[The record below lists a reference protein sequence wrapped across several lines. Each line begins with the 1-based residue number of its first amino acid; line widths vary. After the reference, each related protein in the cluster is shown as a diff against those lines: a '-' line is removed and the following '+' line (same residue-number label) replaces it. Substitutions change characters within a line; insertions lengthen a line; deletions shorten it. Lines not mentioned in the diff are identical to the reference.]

1 MDKKEIEKMLMT
13 DIDNSREKA
22 FEIAQFIFDHP
33 EISRQEYESS
43 EYLAHYLETEGFAVE
58 MPYCGIPTA
67 FKATR
72 KNGSGPRIAFMAEY
86 DALPGMGHACG
97 HHWIAS
103 TSLMAGITLAKAL
116 DYLEGEVTVFG
127 TPGEETGEGKPYM
140 VDQGAFDGYQA
151 ALEIHP
157 QGCTSLELD
166 MIAIGG
172 IDITFTGTA
181 SHAGAAPYNG
191 VNALDAVITFFNS
204 VNAMRQ
210 QLRDGTRVHGI
221 ITEGGTAVNIIPE
234 TGKIRIEVRAKEM
247 DYWNEV
253 LERVVKCAEGAAL
266 ATGCELEWHHFE
278 PTCAGLL
285 INKNLEKLFVENM
298 KDFPEFVESGDR
310 FAGGASDVGNVSQ
323 VIPTFH
329 PMMKFVENGASVHTV
344 EFRDASLSDYA
355 KERAIDCIKILTKTG
370 LQLLE
375 DRELAYSL

>member
-1 MDKKEIEKMLMT
+1 MDIKEIEKMLMT

-285 INKNLEKLFVENM
+285 INKNLEKTVCGKHEGFSGIRGERRQIRRGSKRRRKCKPGNTYIPPNDEVRRKRRQCSYGGVPGCLTFGLCEGA
-298 KDFPEFVESGDR
+298 GDR
-310 FAGGASDVGNVSQ
+310 LYKDTYQNRIAAS
-323 VIPTFH
+323 
-329 PMMKFVENGASVHTV
+329 
-344 EFRDASLSDYA
+344 
-355 KERAIDCIKILTKTG
+355 
-370 LQLLE
+370 
-375 DRELAYSL
+375 